1 MSISFSM
8 AAIDTLVAQAS
19 WYKLEQSDIATLQ
32 TLHNEVKTSVE
43 QKNLVVLHAKEHA
56 LDAHLTVLQNK
67 KSELTATINEYR
79 AEIATLLEPFKQQLA
94 TLQTEVQWTQPVAP
108 PAEAPKK
115 EPWFFAKLFNAEN
128 PAEFFKNWKA
138 NLGKAVVG
146 TLSVVGSM
154 FGMASAAKSIFSKDK
169 TPATTEKWPMQ
180 KQFEGFVNNV
190 ATWFGVPAPFKEG
203 SAPATPEAVATTPTP
218 ETAERQALLV
228 RLDNTKLD
236 FKENTVKE
244 RAKLLTTKALTL
256 LVSVGEKFPGLRI
269 TSTIRTE
276 EENAQLKNSAD
287 DSCHCY
293 GEWFDIWRDTRTPP
307 QYTLE
312 AVKAYIDDIKIPK
325 TALIHGE
332 NAENHLHIDTLE
344 NKDLANKWTKEK
356 LDAAKVA

>member
-1 MSISFSM
+1 MPAF
-8 AAIDTLVAQAS
+8 DTLVAEAG
-19 WYKLEQSDIATLQ
+19 WYKLEQADISTLQ
-32 TLHNEVKTSVE
+32 TLHNEVKASAE
-43 QKNLVVLHAKEHA
+43 KKDLVVLSAKEKA
-56 LDAHLTVLQNK
+56 LDSHLTALQSK
-67 KSELTATINEYR
+67 KAELAKTITEYR

-94 TLQTEVQWTQPVAP
+94 TLQTEVQGATPATA

-115 EPWFFAKLFNAEN
+115 EPWFFTKLFTSDD
-128 PAEFFKNWKA
+128 PAWFFHSWKA
-138 NLGKAVVG
+138 GFGKAVVG
-146 TLSVVGSM
+146 TLAAIGGM
-154 FGMASAAKSIFSKDK
+154 FGMATAAKSLFSKDK
-169 TPATTEKWPMQ
+169 TPASTEKGELQ
-180 KQFEGFVNNV
+180 KQFEWFTNKI
-190 ATWFGVPAPFKEG
+190 ATWFGVPSPFKEVT
-203 SAPATPEAVATTPTP
+203 APASPEAIATPSTP

-228 RLDNTKLD
+228 RLENTKLD
-236 FKENTVKE
+236 FKENIVKE

-293 GEWFDIWRDTRTPP
+293 GEWFDIWRDMRTPP

-312 AVKAYIDDIKIPK
+312 EVKAYIDGINTPK